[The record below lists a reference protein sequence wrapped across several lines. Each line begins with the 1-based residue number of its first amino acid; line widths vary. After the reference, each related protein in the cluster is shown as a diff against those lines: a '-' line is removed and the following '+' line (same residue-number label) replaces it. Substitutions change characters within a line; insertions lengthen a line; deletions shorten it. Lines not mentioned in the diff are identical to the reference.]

1 VDEKGEPVGETL
13 YAVLGEPFAAPT
25 VKLLTEGYQFS
36 VSYSSSDE
44 EVAIINDFGEIEL
57 VGVGDAVIFANV
69 TVEGIS
75 KDDCPLDYLTYN
87 LQVMMPEDLEPLPDD
102 QVTTFDFSVYDSSS
116 ESEILGITLGA
127 TDKFNV
133 DKDRVE
139 ITTTNSVDEIDAK
152 LNDAFEGTALLKSL
166 LPGTITFEL
175 GAGEGTIEIDCQ
187 TLPGYTI
194 KVRIAEYGEAY
205 ITSTVEQALRGK
217 ATVTYSV
224 AQKTYVVIYLE
235 GTSEAAAPARIARS
249 EKEGEDAGAYIY
261 SITITPKKASQG
273 IDDVQSDQVQSTKV
287 FMDGMIYILRDG
299 KIFTPTGVQVK

>member
-1 VDEKGEPVGETL
+1 MSYMFNRCT
-13 YAVLGEPFAAPT
+13 
-25 VKLLTEGYQFS
+25 LLTTIYC
-36 VSYSSSDE
+36 
-44 EVAIINDFGEIEL
+44 NDPWTKATKSEQMFYGCISL
-57 VGVGDAVIFANV
+57 VGGNGTTYDENHTDAAYAHPDGEDGKPGYFTSNAQ
-69 TVEGIS
+69 
-75 KDDCPLDYLTYN
+75 
-87 LQVMMPEDLEPLPDD
+87 LQPLPNDET
-102 QVTTFDFSVYDSSS
+102 TTFDFSLIDPFGS
-116 ESEILGITLGA
+116 EFLGITLGA
-127 TDKFNV
+127 
-133 DKDRVE
+133 KDQYNATEGRIE
-139 ITTTNSVDEIDAK
+139 ITSTNTVEEIDAK
-152 LNDAFEGTALLKSL
+152 LNEAFEGTALLKSL

-224 AQKTYVVIYLE
+224 TQKTYVVIYLE

-261 SITITPKKASQG
+261 SITITPKNASQG

>member
-1 VDEKGEPVGETL
+1 MFKGCT
-13 YAVLGEPFAAPT
+13 
-25 VKLLTEGYQFS
+25 S
-36 VSYSSSDE
+36 
-44 EVAIINDFGEIEL
+44 L
-57 VGVGDAVIFANV
+57 VGGMGTTYDENHTDAAYAHPDKEDNPGYF
-69 TVEGIS
+69 TE
-75 KDDCPLDYLTYN
+75 KD
-87 LQVMMPEDLEPLPDD
+87 LQPLPNDET
-102 QVTTFDFSVYDSSS
+102 TTFDFTVIDPNNS
-116 ESEILGITLGA
+116 ELIDVTLGA
-127 TDKFNV
+127 SDKYNSTEG
-133 DKDRVE
+133 RIE
-139 ITTTNSVDEIDAK
+139 ISTTNTAEEIDQK
-152 LNDAFEGTALLKSL
+152 LNDAFEGAASLRSL

-175 GAGEGTIEIDCQ
+175 EGPGEGKIEIDCQ

-261 SITITPKKASQG
+261 SITITPKKVSQG